1 MKQVNILASLFLI
14 GGLFLVVGTQL
25 VNAQWSNDTSMG
37 NSTNST
43 TNANATNATSPI
55 STTDEDGV
63 GGIAGIRIGDGG

>member
-14 GGLFLVVGTQL
+14 GGLFVVVG
-25 VNAQWSNDTSMG
+25 MG

-55 STTDEDGV
+55 STTDEDGM
-63 GGIAGIRIGDGG
+63 GDIAGIRIGDGG

>member
-14 GGLFLVVGTQL
+14 GGLFVVVG
-25 VNAQWSNDTSMG
+25 MG

-55 STTDEDGV
+55 STTDEDGM